1 MTVKIAEPAQ
11 WEMLNLRSED
21 QICRD
26 KIGFGNY
33 SILQD
38 RNYFSYGIDAVL
50 LADFAAGFINA
61 KSTNAN
67 ADSVA
72 QGGNRIHAKVAVDL
86 GTGTGVIPLILAH
99 KTDIGRIV
107 GLDIEEYF
115 VQLAKESAAENGLGD
130 RVFYDVCD
138 VRDIESLNFSELE
151 GFDNREEA
159 VKSCA
164 TCDFVTCNPPYFKA
178 DASIPSRNR
187 INDVAR
193 REVKGGLK
201 DFCEFASIILER
213 GGELFLVHRPERLID
228 IAETL
233 KNAKLEPRDIRLV
246 SSRMGE
252 EPKFVLIRSIKDG
265 GRNLRF
271 MKPLAI
277 YEEDGSYTR
286 DILKIYERDF

>member
-67 ADSVA
+67 AGSVA

-107 GLDIEEYF
+107 GLDLEEYF
-115 VQLAKESAAENGLGD
+115 VQLAKKSASENGLGK
-130 RVFYDVCD
+130 RVFYDICD
-138 VRDIESLNFSELE
+138 VRDVDSQNFSELE
-151 GFDNREEA
+151 GFDREEA
-159 VKSCA
+159 VKGCA

-193 REVKGGLK
+193 REVKGGLR
-201 DFCEFASIILER
+201 DFCEFASSILER

-233 KNAKLEPRDIRLV
+233 RNAKLEPRDIR
-246 SSRMGE
+246 
-252 EPKFVLIRSIKDG
+252 FV
-265 GRNLRF
+265 
-271 MKPLAI
+271 
-277 YEEDGSYTR
+277 
-286 DILKIYERDF
+286 